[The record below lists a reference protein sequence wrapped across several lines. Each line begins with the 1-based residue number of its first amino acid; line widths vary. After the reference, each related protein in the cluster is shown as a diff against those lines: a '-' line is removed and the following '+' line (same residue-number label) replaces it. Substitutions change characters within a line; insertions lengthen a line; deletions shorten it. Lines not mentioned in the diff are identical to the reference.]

1 VRPDGS
7 SFVPVNFANQQH
19 LMRLLVG
26 LSAVTGEERYVAA
39 ARAAAG
45 EFWRHG
51 IDASGLWFWGGHA
64 TLDQASGECFH
75 MEGLHELKTHFP
87 FFEWLLELDAGVTR
101 RFIESFWCAHIQD
114 WTRLDL
120 DRHGRYG
127 SPLDGSSVWDH
138 PTDLAPVFFTG
149 KGLSFVNT
157 GCDLIHAAAHLHLRS
172 GDSGPL
178 RWAKRLALRYV
189 ETRHPGTGIPGYQF
203 SQIAADRGV
212 EQLGPEFGRRSH
224 EFDVLDRKRAERR
237 FCRAVLCLLQVAER
251 LGPEGGEFADWACGD
266 LVAWL
271 RVAHDAHTNRLWAVL
286 RDGTRLGPQDI
297 RRPGYYTADDFASWD
312 GDEILLWTLLRS
324 SRAGRRDDFLLERAR
339 AVGRALGFGN
349 LTCGDALA
357 YVPSEV
363 NNAACL
369 LEAMLEICRLT
380 GDRAWLVAAQRTA
393 RQFAERAGSSGL
405 LCERT
410 GAVNARLGAALP
422 LAILRVATA
431 NRYGESPVPPWLPGD
446 VAFTALS
453 DGGRRA
459 NDNVDIFSQFRRP
472 KRAPR

>member
-1 VRPDGS
+1 
-7 SFVPVNFANQQH
+7 
-19 LMRLLVG
+19 
-26 LSAVTGEERYVAA
+26 
-39 ARAAAG
+39 
-45 EFWRHG
+45 
-51 IDASGLWFWGGHA
+51 
-64 TLDQASGECFH
+64 
-75 MEGLHELKTHFP
+75 
-87 FFEWLLELDAGVTR
+87 
-101 RFIESFWCAHIQD
+101 
-114 WTRLDL
+114 
-120 DRHGRYG
+120 
-127 SPLDGSSVWDH
+127 
-138 PTDLAPVFFTG
+138 
-149 KGLSFVNT
+149 
-157 GCDLIHAAAHLHLRS
+157 
-172 GDSGPL
+172 
-178 RWAKRLALRYV
+178 
-189 ETRHPGTGIPGYQF
+189 
-203 SQIAADRGV
+203 
-212 EQLGPEFGRRSH
+212 
-224 EFDVLDRKRAERR
+224 
-237 FCRAVLCLLQVAER
+237 
-251 LGPEGGEFADWACGD
+251 
-266 LVAWL
+266 
-271 RVAHDAHTNRLWAVL
+271 
-286 RDGTRLGPQDI
+286 
-297 RRPGYYTADDFASWD
+297 
-312 GDEILLWTLLRS
+312 
-324 SRAGRRDDFLLERAR
+324 
-339 AVGRALGFGN
+339 VGRALGFGN